1 MVEKNLFLLKKEK
14 KNFTI
19 VLLAGNVGNV
29 SKKHN
34 WLNYIFIFL
43 PPFKSENMHFIVVLY
58 PSGLYEKLQ
67 GYQDVFHAPLG

>member
-14 KNFTI
+14 KITI

-67 GYQDVFHAPLG
+67 DYQDVVHAPQG